1 MLNAQM
7 TTLILAQKR
16 IMTVMPAFDF
26 ADRFIHANRGGVV
39 SAILAGLTTL
49 AVVVYLVALFYSFSS
64 GFEIQSSMRLEDDVA
79 EALQAKELA
88 LQEKISLLANR
99 QGSILESMER
109 VSTIKYLT
117 ARGLAVN
124 NK

>member
-1 MLNAQM
+1 M
-7 TTLILAQKR
+7 
-16 IMTVMPAFDF
+16 
-26 ADRFIHANRGGVV
+26 
-39 SAILAGLTTL
+39 AGLTTL
-49 AVVVYLVALFYSFSS
+49 AAVVYLVALFYSFSS

-88 LQEKISLLANR
+88 LQEKIGLLANR

-109 VSTIKYLT
+109 VSAIKYLT

-124 NK
+124 K